1 MSSRNS
7 NWVARALMVI
17 VAVGAAWYDKNIP
30 AGWHRACFKDRRN
43 RGSGLERLPLLAR
56 ILHYQPLSAEPVTGC
71 DRHYTN
77 HAITAGFHAGTLEE
91 AGFMNRPMMT
101 AERPL
106 TLAEICQAI
115 EAGQLAVEMENGEY
129 VVRQRDLVR
138 LARQQPA
145 TAQTVRAARPR
156 PALALAS

>member
-1 MSSRNS
+1 
-7 NWVARALMVI
+7 
-17 VAVGAAWYDKNIP
+17 
-30 AGWHRACFKDRRN
+30 
-43 RGSGLERLPLLAR
+43 
-56 ILHYQPLSAEPVTGC
+56 
-71 DRHYTN
+71 
-77 HAITAGFHAGTLEE
+77 
-91 AGFMNRPMMT
+91 MNRPMMT

-145 TAQTVRAARPR
+145 TAQTVRAARAR